1 MIQEGDVAL
10 TLLELVSIKV
20 SKSDADKQLHEAVNL
35 MLPMMVPLVYGEHDE
50 HVIMLRPSFF
60 GSDI

>member
-1 MIQEGDVAL
+1 
-10 TLLELVSIKV
+10 VSIKV

-35 MLPMMVPLVYGEHDE
+35 MVPLVYGEHDE
-50 HVIMLRPSFF
+50 HVIMLRPSLF